1 MATRE
6 ETTDS
11 FYKANKEAFELLDRQ
26 FDIAARVNNAN
37 KQMKEIQDVLRD
49 GPDTLIKLQM
59 SIKYDREQF
68 DANRTKIAELLKK
81 Q

>member
-1 MATRE
+1 M
-6 ETTDS
+6 
-11 FYKANKEAFELLDRQ
+11 LDRQ